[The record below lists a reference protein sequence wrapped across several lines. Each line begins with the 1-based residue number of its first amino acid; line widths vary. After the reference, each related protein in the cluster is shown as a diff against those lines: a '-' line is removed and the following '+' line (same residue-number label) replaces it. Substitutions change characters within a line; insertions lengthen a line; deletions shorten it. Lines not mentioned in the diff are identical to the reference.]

1 MTTNAPLA
9 AGVKPR
15 RGIARR
21 RSVFV
26 ALLFVVAHVAGFLAS
41 VQAVM
46 SVRTAQGAIAWVVSL
61 NTLPW
66 VAVPAY
72 VLFGRSKF
80 EGFVSLRRRGL
91 EETSVQAKKFR
102 DGLAEQDLIAGFDSD
117 QAHLIEKLAKLPFT
131 LSNDVD
137 LLVDGQAKFDSLFAG
152 IERAERYVLVQYY
165 ILRDDDI
172 GSELK
177 RRLIE
182 RADAGV
188 RCHVL
193 YDEVGTSDLPDA
205 YVEELRAAGVE
216 VRTFDTR
223 RGPIDRLL
231 QINFRNH
238 RKIVVVDGREAWV
251 GGFNVGDEY
260 LGRDAKFGHWRDTAV
275 RVAGPVVQSVQVSFV
290 EDWHWAT
297 GKILDLE
304 WRPVAASKAS
314 DGAVLALPS
323 GPADQLETATLFFMH
338 AISRARTRL
347 WIATPY
353 FVPDEQFVTA
363 LQLAALRGV
372 DVRILVPEK
381 SDSRLVNLS
390 VWSYLADLERVGV
403 RSFRHGK
410 GFMHQ
415 KVMLVDDRL
424 ATVGTA
430 NFDNRSF
437 RLNFEITMVV
447 VADQDF
453 ARDVAQMLERDFADS
468 REVFAKELQQRGLWF
483 RVAVRAARLM
493 APLQ

>member
-1 MTTNAPLA
+1 MTTPAPPA
-9 AGVKPR
+9 PGFKPR

-26 ALLFVVAHVAGFLAS
+26 SLLFVVAHVAGFLAS

-46 SVRTAQGAIAWVVSL
+46 SVRTAQGTIAWVVSL

-91 EETSVQAKKFR
+91 EETGVQAKRFR
-102 DGLAEQDLIAGFDSD
+102 DGLAEQNLIAGFDGD
-117 QAHLIEKLAKLPFT
+117 QAHLVEKLAKLPFT
-131 LSNDVD
+131 LFNDVD
-137 LLVDGQAKFDSLFAG
+137 LLVDEAKFDSLFAG
-152 IERAERYVLVQYY
+152 IDRAERYVLLQYY

-172 GSELK
+172 GGELK
-177 RRLIE
+177 RRLVE
-182 RADAGV
+182 RASAGV
-188 RCHVL
+188 RCYVL
-193 YDEVGTSDLPDA
+193 YDEVGTADLPDA
-205 YVEELRAAGVE
+205 YIEELRAAGVE

-223 RGPIDRLL
+223 RGRIDRLL
-231 QINFRNH
+231 QMNFRNH

-251 GGFNVGDEY
+251 GGFNIGDEY

-290 EDWHWAT
+290 EDWHWAS

-304 WRPVAASKAS
+304 WRPVAATEAS

-323 GPADQLETATLFFMH
+323 GPADPLETATLFFMH
-338 AISRARTRL
+338 AISSARTRL

-390 VWSYLADLERVGV
+390 GWSYLADLERVGV

-415 KVMLVDDRL
+415 KVTLVDDRM

-447 VADQDF
+447 ADRDF
-453 ARDVAQMLERDFADS
+453 SREVAQMLERDFADS
-468 REVFAKELQQRGLWF
+468 REVFAKELQQRGLGF